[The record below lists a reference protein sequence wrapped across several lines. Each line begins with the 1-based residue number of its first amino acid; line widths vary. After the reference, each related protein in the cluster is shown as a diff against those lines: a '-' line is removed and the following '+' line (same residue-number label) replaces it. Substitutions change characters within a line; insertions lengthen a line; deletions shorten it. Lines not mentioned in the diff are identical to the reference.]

1 MRKPVVT
8 FKHRPIEPESR
19 LYSLEL
25 ITSNEMFALGQNWAE
40 LKHDYYAEVFPS
52 ASIFKGRKWQ
62 KITNTAR
69 KKL

>member
-25 ITSNEMFALGQNWAE
+25 ITSNEMFALGQNGAE
-40 LKHDYYAEVFPS
+40 LKHDYYAEVFPLS
-52 ASIFKGRKWQ
+52 LYI
-62 KITNTAR
+62 
-69 KKL
+69 